1 MTYKKNLPK
10 NLQKWVYNIS
20 VPYKIKTK
28 ERLEKNQNEKITL
41 CVVTV
46 DWLQ

>member
-1 MTYKKNLPK
+1 MTYKKILPK

-20 VPYKIKTK
+20 APHKIKTK
-28 ERLEKNQNEKITL
+28 ERLEKNQNEKNTL

>member
-1 MTYKKNLPK
+1 MTYKKILPK
-10 NLQKWVYNIS
+10 NLHKWVYNIS
-20 VPYKIKTK
+20 APYKIKTK
-28 ERLEKNQNEKITL
+28 GRLEKNENEKITL

>member
-1 MTYKKNLPK
+1 MTYKKILPK

-20 VPYKIKTK
+20 SPYKIKTK